1 MYGYLLKKWR
11 FIIQL
16 FMFIQSLSELFLVY
30 HKKQMFV
37 KVFVYLFK
45 NWAILFSL
53 PQKKLTEFIPG
64 QLFCA
69 VLLFAAVPEL
79 FAGVDEFSTFT
90 GGKDY
95 ILSET
100 RYAYGAI

>member
-69 VLLFAAVPEL
+69 VLLFVAVPEL
-79 FAGVDEFSTFT
+79 FAVVDEPSVFAWC
-90 GGKDY
+90 KDHF
-95 ILSET
+95 LSEA
-100 RYAYGAI
+100 RDAYGAI